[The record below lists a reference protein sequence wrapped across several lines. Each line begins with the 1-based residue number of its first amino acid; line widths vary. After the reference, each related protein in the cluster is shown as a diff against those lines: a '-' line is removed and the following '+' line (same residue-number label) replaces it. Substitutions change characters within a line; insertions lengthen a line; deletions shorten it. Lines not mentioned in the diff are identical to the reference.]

1 MSGSITYDLIL
12 TKIMRNDSYR
22 FQRFLKMIMVP
33 FMIGLLTYIVVVAL
47 QPNQNNNNDRHV
59 IKGIKSTPK
68 SIFAN
73 AWMIPSSSFEY
84 SIPYRHQHQYHTYHP
99 TRIIM
104 KTKNTNRIDDDGIDI
119 DIEKNSVAS
128 ERKNQLNHQMEQELS
143 KCHHDKKNNNH
154 RRLLIK
160 KMTIFSNTLFIG
172 NIYTSLPSYGGE
184 IGEKIT
190 KIVTESDLGISV
202 RRSVIQGAQI
212 FDTMDQKIESIS
224 DQYQLG
230 TERKKAQ
237 LRKDEWI
244 NSRNIPPPLQ
254 PLNQVIATKV
264 IDITDHVFTSITDI
278 SYQTLQKQINK
289 VSLLVSPSFIRSGMI
304 TSNDIEQLGINK
316 NNKGISSM
324 IQNPSQ
330 FNYASYIHW
339 KAYLDIIIEK
349 KINFKTFQSKFETL
363 LGQELFTLLMLQSST
378 SSVSSKQ
385 QQKQKQI
392 RQSDTSTTTP
402 TNTDNIANNIT
413 TTNNNTIILLNTFDM
428 IDKILQQMISYGFLS
443 QYDQSKIDNETMN
456 DWSNYDESLLS
467 DITWNIAID
476 DDITL
481 QSQILLQE
489 QGYRLYPNYM
499 KYILYGIIEQQ
510 KQKQSSNNSRSLFVT
525 TIDDYYLDTDYN
537 PDPNQYEVKQVLL
550 NIHLENV

>member
-1 MSGSITYDLIL
+1 
-12 TKIMRNDSYR
+12 
-22 FQRFLKMIMVP
+22 MVP
-33 FMIGLLTYIVVVAL
+33 FMIGLLTYNIVDVVAL
-47 QPNQNNNNDRHV
+47 KPHQNINGRHV
-59 IKGIKSTPK
+59 IKGIKYTTK

-73 AWMIPSSSFEY
+73 AWMIPSSSFEH
-84 SIPYRHQHQYHTYHP
+84 SIPYRQHQYHTYHP
-99 TRIIM
+99 TSIIM
-104 KTKNTNRIDDDGIDI
+104 KTKNTNRIDDDTDI
-119 DIEKNSVAS
+119 DNEINIVVS

-154 RRLLIK
+154 RRLFIK
-160 KMTIFSNTLFIG
+160 RMSIITNALFIG

-254 PLNQVIATKV
+254 PLNQLIATKI
-264 IDITDHVFTSITDI
+264 IDITDHVFISIITDI
-278 SYQTLQKQINK
+278 SYQTLQQQINK
-289 VSLLVSPSFIRSGMI
+289 VSLLVSPSFIRSGI
-304 TSNDIEQLGINK
+304 ISSNDIEQLGMNNK
-316 NNKGISSM
+316 NNM

-363 LGQELFTLLMLQSST
+363 LGQELFTLLMLQSSSSS

-385 QQKQKQI
+385 QQQQRQKQQLKQKQKQQLK
-392 RQSDTSTTTP
+392 QSDISTTISMNNDNVANSTAS
-402 TNTDNIANNIT
+402 TNIY
-413 TTNNNTIILLNTFDM
+413 TIILLNTFDM
-428 IDKILQQMISYGFLS
+428 IDNVLQLMISYGFIS
-443 QYDQSKIDNETMN
+443 QYDQSKIDNETIN
-456 DWSNYDESLLS
+456 DWSNNDISLLS

-510 KQKQSSNNSRSLFVT
+510 QRKQQSSNNYNSPSLFVT